1 MDKLKLIL
9 PREKYFEKI
18 LQYKLDMINAE
29 SSMDGCGNLRK
40 ESVEDWLKKCEEW
53 KDVINLPEG
62 YVSCTQFL
70 CIREQDD
77 SLVGMLSL
85 RHKYTEFLINFGG
98 LIGYSVAVNERNKG
112 YCKEILRLGLIKA
125 KEIGIN
131 KVIITCLSDNVASR
145 KCIEANDGIFE
156 DAREHDGKIINR
168 YYIDINNLLS

>member
-9 PREKYFEKI
+9 PSEKYFEQI

-77 SLVGMLSL
+77 S
-85 RHKYTEFLINFGG
+85 
-98 LIGYSVAVNERNKG
+98 
-112 YCKEILRLGLIKA
+112 
-125 KEIGIN
+125 
-131 KVIITCLSDNVASR
+131 
-145 KCIEANDGIFE
+145 
-156 DAREHDGKIINR
+156 
-168 YYIDINNLLS
+168 